1 MSVSKKIR
9 ELLKTKEI
17 SIEDLANKV
26 EMTRN
31 GLSNNLSSDD
41 FKLSTLQKIADF
53 FKVPISYFFEGEVG
67 PGVKQ
72 FAEGGK
78 TIINNGQNNGNM
90 ILNEREEFRAQIEHL
105 EALLKAKEET
115 IRAKDALIDVYQR
128 QLKEN

>member
-1 MSVSKKIR
+1 MSVSKKIKKM
-9 ELLKTKEI
+9 LLDNNISQEYLAVNIGMTK
-17 SIEDLANKV
+17 
-26 EMTRN
+26 N
-31 GLSNNLSSDD
+31 GLNNNLSSDD

-67 PGVKQ
+67 PGANQ
-72 FAEGGK
+72 FRECGK
-78 TIINNGQNNGNM
+78 MVVNGQNNGNM
-90 ILNEREEFRAQIEHL
+90 ILNEREEEFRVQIEHL